1 MRHELSLLI
10 HGADDPIRNEVEHLK
25 EIVKNKNREIETLS
39 RELRNGRKERD
50 QIKRHADSILQE
62 SVLIKEQFGNKF
74 SELAHENETIMVR
87 VSTLTSELDSVR

>member
-1 MRHELSLLI
+1 LLI